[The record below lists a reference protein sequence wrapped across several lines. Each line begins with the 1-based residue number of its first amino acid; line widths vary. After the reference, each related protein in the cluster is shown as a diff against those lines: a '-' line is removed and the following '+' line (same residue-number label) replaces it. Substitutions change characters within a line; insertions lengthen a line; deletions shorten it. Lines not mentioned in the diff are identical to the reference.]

1 MCNFH
6 TDRSI
11 CLHLVYMACIEK
23 EVLPGM
29 VFVEKFSLRNW
40 KKFDKKT
47 RTNSD
52 VFEDDDDV
60 EMIYS
65 EDELDNQ
72 LIIEKADQV
81 KTVIHDQVEA
91 VIDDQI

>member
-1 MCNFH
+1 
-6 TDRSI
+6 
-11 CLHLVYMACIEK
+11 MACIEK

-47 RTNSD
+47 KTNSD